1 MLTSHAFT
9 HTHTHTP
16 GPSPA
21 VVASST
27 IAVVLGVLIAVV
39 AVLILVI
46 VAGYIR
52 RYRNRLTE
60 TANFKFVDLSERRSY
75 WQRAKTTAHRVAD
88 RVRRPS
94 ETQKVGLVNLLD
106 SHGNQEDLY
115 GSTQSGELYKL

>member
-1 MLTSHAFT
+1 M
-9 HTHTHTP
+9 
-16 GPSPA
+16 
-21 VVASST
+21 
-27 IAVVLGVLIAVV
+27 LGVLIAVV

-106 SHGNQEDLY
+106 SERNQDLY